1 MKFAQVSVILY
12 GGVGEVGGNIVY
24 VHDAKY
30 NSHILFD
37 LGRSFRQ
44 QAKFYSWPD
53 KPSRSVE
60 VELIKTEILPVI
72 RTPAGNEI
80 DCYARLQL
88 EEILVPYGARGK
100 QIAVK
105 HRTETKYKIIEPKTK
120 SPITD
125 VFVSHSHSDHVG
137 FVPLLRGDI
146 KITLSRVARA
156 FFQGFHDVVGKDSL
170 ETKLYLTE
178 ECLNARAREELT
190 PRHEYN
196 DFSVSRYGRAFKIP
210 RTNTDLDI
218 YAHPVDHSVP
228 GADGYI
234 ADTSAG
240 SIVYTGDFRT
250 HGKARILTE
259 KFVEVVK
266 EFAPI
271 KALIC
276 EGTNLG
282 EAKVFSED
290 DVKKCASDIT
300 KKSLQ
305 LGNRL
310 VLVEVLQADIDRVR
324 TFCEVAKDH
333 GFLPLVTLRL
343 ANYLHELGRIE
354 PQFNIAGAPLP
365 LLGDHLSDYKRSYSL
380 GIFVRRRHPGW
391 RSKVF
396 RKLEDAYGDFMIDA
410 TQVVKETKTGT
421 RKYLIIDTGE
431 IDIIDLKPP
440 PGTICI
446 LSTSEPFTEET
457 EFDFERW
464 KHQLALFGIMLYHIH
479 ASGHI
484 HPLELL
490 RVVKEINPKIVIPI
504 HTEYPDMFKEILTGT
519 NIEVRIPKKGVP
531 IEI

>member
-1 MKFAQVSVILY
+1 VKPKQASVTLY

-24 VHDAKY
+24 IHDAKS

-60 VELIKTEILPVI
+60 VELIKTEILPI
-72 RTPAGNEI
+72 IKTPAGNEI
-80 DCYARLQL
+80 DYYARLQC
-88 EEILVPYGARGK
+88 EEILVPYGVRGK
-100 QIAVK
+100 QIPAK
-105 HRTETKYKIIEPKTK
+105 HKTETKYKIIEPKVE

-137 FVPLLRGDI
+137 LVTLLRRDI

-156 FFQGFHDVVGKDSL
+156 FFQGFHEVVNKDSL
-170 ETKLYLTE
+170 ETKMYLTE
-178 ECLNARAREELT
+178 ECLNAKEREELT

-196 DFSVSRYGRAFKIP
+196 DFSVSRYGKAFEIP
-210 RTNTDLDI
+210 RTNTDLDV
-218 YAHPVDHSVP
+218 YAHPVDHSIP

-240 SIVYTGDFRT
+240 PIVYTGDFRT
-250 HGKARILTE
+250 HGKARILTT
-259 KFVEVVK
+259 KFVEAVK
-266 EFAPI
+266 EFTPI
-271 KALIC
+271 KILIC

-290 DVKKCASDIT
+290 DVKKCATDIT

-310 VLVEVLQADIDRVR
+310 VLVEVLQANIDRVR
-324 TFCEVAKDH
+324 TFCEIAREHNFV
-333 GFLPLVTLRL
+333 PLVTLRL
-343 ANYLHELGRIE
+343 ANYLHALSRIE
-354 PQFNIAGAPLP
+354 AHFDLAGAPLP
-365 LLGDHLSDYKRSYSL
+365 LLGDHSNDYKRGYSL
-380 GIFVRRRHPGW
+380 GIFVRRRHPAW

-396 RKLEDAYGDFMIDA
+396 RKLEDAYGEFMIESK
-410 TQVVKETKTGT
+410 QVVSETKTGT

-446 LSTSEPFTEET
+446 LSTSEPFTEES

-464 KHQLALFGIMLYHIH
+464 KQQLALFGVILYHIH
-479 ASGHI
+479 ASGHV

-490 RVVKEINPKIVIPI
+490 RVIREINPEIVIPI
-504 HTEYPDMFKEILTGT
+504 HTEYPDVFREILVGT
-519 NIEVRIPKKGVP
+519 NIKVHIPKRGVP